1 MCLVSN
7 DGEKKIS
14 ASSYGILCSDEQ
26 HSNFSGLQGLGEF
39 EGLSVPFEPS
49 VTVVSCSNLFTLNPK
64 P

>member
-14 ASSYGILCSDEQ
+14 ASSYGILCSDEL
-26 HSNFSGLQGLGEF
+26 HSNLSGLPGLGEV

-49 VTVVSCSNLFTLNPK
+49 VASCSNLFTLNPK